1 VTDPKKRRTFTEW
14 LRDILI
20 GYVLPIGV
28 VGYVNYTKCWPYQAL
43 KDFSKGSMAERRG
56 YVNDDL
62 IYTCSLI
69 IFAGLFYGIRYC
81 YKKIFK

>member
-1 VTDPKKRRTFTEW
+1 MTELKKRRTFAEW
-14 LRDILI
+14 LRDTLI
-20 GYVLPIGV
+20 IYVLPICI

-62 IYTCSLI
+62 MYTVSVI
-69 IFAGLFYGIRYC
+69 ILAGIFYGFRYL
-81 YKKIFK
+81 YKKMFK